1 MAKPITRAE
10 KVKIK
15 AFMAKLKEQK
25 RVPEK
30 REFPLIGTF
39 CSVKEYVD
47 LYFLLNKPTG
57 YPSSCRY
64 VENYFNLSTDPVTL

>member
-1 MAKPITRAE
+1 MAKPTTPAE
-10 KVKIK
+10 KAKIR
-15 AFMAKLKEQK
+15 AFMANLKEQK

-57 YPSSCRY
+57 HPSS
-64 VENYFNLSTDPVTL
+64 